1 MAWIKLD
8 CLAEMRLRFREL
20 ALRLTGGAK
29 QAPRIGMDRISLNH
43 LSIEL
48 FSLEK
53 SARLVM
59 LLGLNKCLG
68 NVGHRQSSFHARF
81 NAAATRSFSASAK
94 RANTSVHSLTRDC
107 RKRRTVGY
115 QGLSSRSNSQR
126 QSGTSG
132 NAIQTGTPR
141 APAKCGNAVSE
152 ATTKSRHFMMA
163 AVSMN
168 GPASLSRRSPK
179 SITEKRSRIRCNCS
193 VPGPFCKLMS

>member
-68 NVGHRQSSFHARF
+68 NVGHRSHPFMQDSMPLQPAP
-81 NAAATRSFSASAK
+81 
-94 RANTSVHSLTRDC
+94 SVPPPSG
-107 RKRRTVGY
+107 RT
-115 QGLSSRSNSQR
+115 
-126 QSGTSG
+126 
-132 NAIQTGTPR
+132 
-141 APAKCGNAVSE
+141 
-152 ATTKSRHFMMA
+152 
-163 AVSMN
+163 
-168 GPASLSRRSPK
+168 RRSIP
-179 SITEKRSRIRCNCS
+179 
-193 VPGPFCKLMS
+193 